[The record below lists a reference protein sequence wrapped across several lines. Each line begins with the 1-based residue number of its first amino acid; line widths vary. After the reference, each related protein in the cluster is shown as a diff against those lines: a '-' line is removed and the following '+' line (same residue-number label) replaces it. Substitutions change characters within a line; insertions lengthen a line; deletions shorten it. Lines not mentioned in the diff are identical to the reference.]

1 MPPGSEPQASNDV
14 AIVLTGGGARAAY
27 QVGFLRWIA
36 HNIPNVNFPII
47 TGVSAGAINAA
58 FLASY
63 PGTQGEAIEQL
74 TALWQS
80 LSVEQVFRVDTSSL
94 LSNVAKWSVR
104 LVSGGGAVAPAV
116 RGLVDTAPLRRT
128 LGTAF
133 NISNDG
139 MSRGITRQLQSRR
152 LLALAIV
159 TSNYTT
165 GQSVTWIQGRDLKD
179 WERPERRSR
188 QTAVSVDHVMA
199 SAALPLFFPAV
210 QLEGGWYGDGGIR
223 LTAPCSPAIHL
234 GATRILS
241 LSTRYTGPPPE
252 VKQSDV
258 IGYPPPLQISGQLLN
273 AIFLDDLGRDAQE
286 LQRVNMLLRD
296 VPPEKRRGLRPI
308 QLLVARPSQDLGR
321 LVAEYEPR
329 LPRLFRHLTRS
340 LGSRE
345 TSTPDILSLLAFDP
359 DYISALIAIGESDAA
374 TQADEIRALLGAD
387 AVSGREPQTAGLRAR
402 QQV

>member
-1 MPPGSEPQASNDV
+1 MWRSGAFDSCPEAGPSLRRCEGSLIPPHS
-14 AIVLTGGGARAAY
+14 
-27 QVGFLRWIA
+27 
-36 HNIPNVNFPII
+36 
-47 TGVSAGAINAA
+47 
-58 FLASY
+58 
-63 PGTQGEAIEQL
+63 
-74 TALWQS
+74 
-80 LSVEQVFRVDTSSL
+80 
-94 LSNVAKWSVR
+94 
-104 LVSGGGAVAPAV
+104 VAP
-116 RGLVDTAPLRRT
+116 

-273 AIFLDDLGRDAQE
+273 CNL
-286 LQRVNMLLRD
+286 
-296 VPPEKRRGLRPI
+296 
-308 QLLVARPSQDLGR
+308 
-321 LVAEYEPR
+321 
-329 LPRLFRHLTRS
+329 
-340 LGSRE
+340 SR
-345 TSTPDILSLLAFDP
+345 
-359 DYISALIAIGESDAA
+359 
-374 TQADEIRALLGAD
+374 
-387 AVSGREPQTAGLRAR
+387 
-402 QQV
+402 